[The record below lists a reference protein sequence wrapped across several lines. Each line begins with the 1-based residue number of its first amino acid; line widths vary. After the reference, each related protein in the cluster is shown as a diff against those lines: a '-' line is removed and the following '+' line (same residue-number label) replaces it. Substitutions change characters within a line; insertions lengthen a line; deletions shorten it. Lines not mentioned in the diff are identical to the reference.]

1 MLSSTFRRAATA
13 AASRSNATINIAQ
26 RTMAMGPAQGGE
38 ISDELL
44 AKLGSLST
52 QALVD
57 GLWVMGWPAG
67 KYISSIH
74 HEHIITT
81 LFCSSLSRYDIF
93 THHFMLPPHQ
103 LKLMVPGHCTL
114 HTSASEGQSL

>member
-1 MLSSTFRRAATA
+1 MLSSTFRRAATVA
-13 AASRSNATINIAQ
+13 ARSNATINIAQ

-57 GLWVMGWPAG
+57 GLWVMGWPSG
-67 KYISSIH
+67 RFIFSISLQ
-74 HEHIITT
+74 T
-81 LFCSSLSRYDIF
+81 LCIDNNCIVLTIFSCRTSSN
-93 THHFMLPPHQ
+93 
-103 LKLMVPGHCTL
+103 
-114 HTSASEGQSL
+114 

>member
-1 MLSSTFRRAATA
+1 MLSSTFRRAATVA
-13 AASRSNATINIAQ
+13 ARSNATINIAQ

-57 GLWVMGWPAG
+57 GLWVMGWPSG
-67 KYISSIH
+67 KYIFSISLQTMYIDNNCILLTIFSRRISSN
-74 HEHIITT
+74 
-81 LFCSSLSRYDIF
+81 
-93 THHFMLPPHQ
+93 
-103 LKLMVPGHCTL
+103 
-114 HTSASEGQSL
+114 